1 MCKFI
6 IAQRGEN
13 VKKEKT
19 VEEYYC
25 DFCGN
30 ECTDKHHK
38 LTIPKVEYLGANSP
52 DQSMIESIDV
62 DVCHRCAE
70 MTAVTLDMLST
81 YTQDSEKYNG
91 SITRDVTEYETLPII
106 KRIKFTIDCD
116 YSKKKQEE

>member
-1 MCKFI
+1 M
-6 IAQRGEN
+6 
-13 VKKEKT
+13 KKTETK
-19 VEEYYC
+19 YYC
-25 DFCGN
+25 DFCHK

-38 LTIPKVEYLGANSP
+38 LTIPTVECLGVNSP

-70 MTAVTLDMLST
+70 MAAIALNMIAT

-91 SITRDVTEYETLPII
+91 SITRNVIKYNTLPII

-116 YSKKKQEE
+116 YSKKKQDE